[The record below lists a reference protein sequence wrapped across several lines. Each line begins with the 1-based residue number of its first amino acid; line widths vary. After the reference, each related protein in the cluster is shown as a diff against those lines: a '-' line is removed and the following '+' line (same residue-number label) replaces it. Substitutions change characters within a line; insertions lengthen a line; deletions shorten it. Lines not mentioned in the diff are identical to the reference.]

1 VPLRRVTPATL
12 IGKGVVERVKA
23 AVEEQGSAWSSSTTG

>member
-23 AVEEQGSAWSSSTTG
+23 AWKEQGIGLVSSTTA